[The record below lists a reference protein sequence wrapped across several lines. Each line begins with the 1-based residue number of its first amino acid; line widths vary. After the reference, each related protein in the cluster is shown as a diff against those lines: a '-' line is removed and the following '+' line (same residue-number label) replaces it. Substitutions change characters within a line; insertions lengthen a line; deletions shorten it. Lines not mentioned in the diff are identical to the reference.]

1 MGTRAESGDHRLPSQ
16 RPLPLSCSYHQAKLF
31 DTHSVVFG
39 QDCHERAELQLSSS
53 QICLNAVV
61 NTLEYRVL
69 AVHTSLAILESGEV
83 PP

>member
-1 MGTRAESGDHRLPSQ
+1 
-16 RPLPLSCSYHQAKLF
+16 
-31 DTHSVVFG
+31 
-39 QDCHERAELQLSSS
+39 
-53 QICLNAVV
+53 VV